1 MAQDNIVLSDIV
13 QQTLLIPNLAVKK
26 PWYKHVNWIDQLCAT
41 VNLIPCVGG
50 AIVGEIKVI
59 IDAAANY
66 QVSDFLRKFITFI
79 YELGDFGD
87 NERMQF
93 LKELEESAEDTSG
106 NIMLSIID
114 RLDNIHKQKIL
125 ANLVRAKGEGKIT
138 IEEFFRLESVLQ
150 RIPYVDF
157 EQLPLYQTEYYDD
170 NGDSELLYSTGVL
183 RPAMYHQD
191 GDKYVLSPLGVNLMK
206 YGLRLSV
213 EMPQVKGTYTGIGW
227 EEIGEVPDIEGVK
240 DIVKKTIE
248 DQHYQES
255 DQAMFDYDVIRGK

>member
-50 AIVGEIKVI
+50 AIADEIKVI
-59 IDAAANY
+59 TDAVANY

-87 NERMQF
+87 NERMRF
-93 LKELEESAEDTSG
+93 LKELEESAQDTSG

-114 RLDNIHKQKIL
+114 RLDNINKQKIL
-125 ANLVRAKGEGKIT
+125 ANLVIAKGEGKIT
-138 IEEFFRLESVLQ
+138 IEDFFRLESVLQ
-150 RIPYVDF
+150 RIPYVDL

-206 YGLRLSV
+206 FGLRLSV
-213 EMPQVKGTYTGIGW
+213 EIPQVKGTYTGIVW
-227 EEIGEVPDIEGVK
+227 EKIGEVPDIKGVK
-240 DIVKKTIE
+240 DIVNKTIE

-255 DQAMFDYDVIRGK
+255 DQAMFDYDVAREK